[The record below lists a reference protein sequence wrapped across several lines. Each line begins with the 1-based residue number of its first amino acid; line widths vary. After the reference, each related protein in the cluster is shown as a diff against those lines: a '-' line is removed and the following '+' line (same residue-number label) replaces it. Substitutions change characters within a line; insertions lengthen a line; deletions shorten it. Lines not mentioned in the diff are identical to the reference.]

1 MDIQMPDMEGLN
13 ATRRIRELNMKRQP
27 YIIAMTA
34 YALDGDREEFLKS
47 GMNDHSSKPIHIEE
61 LKLAIKRGE
70 AAMA

>member
-1 MDIQMPDMEGLN
+1 
-13 ATRRIRELNMKRQP
+13 MKRQP

-47 GMNDHSSKPIHIEE
+47 GMNDYLSKPIHIEE